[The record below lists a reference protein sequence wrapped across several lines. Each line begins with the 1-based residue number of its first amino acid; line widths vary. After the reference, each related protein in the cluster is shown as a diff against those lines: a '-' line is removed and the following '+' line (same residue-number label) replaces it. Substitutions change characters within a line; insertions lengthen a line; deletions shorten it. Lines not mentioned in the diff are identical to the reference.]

1 MSTVPQMNALFQSN
15 ASDARYYRSSGRSV
29 NCPCNTP
36 EGFRDPELHLSF
48 GRYGPIS
55 YETSPGNLPAD
66 SLIRYT
72 LVAKNSAGTGMYPV
86 VVYPTP
92 FSPHITDTVN
102 FQVALTFEWPPGG
115 NFVDGAWEVWRQ
127 IANDPLTYC
136 GDFPHPQDVFVDN
149 GQYAPGSFSPPVM
162 CNESGL
168 IPSPVD
174 IMVKA
179 FCQPIQS
186 TRATRLSTEYLQEVF
201 GNIEADDHL
210 GIFPVNWAGQR
221 LEFHDW
227 AQDGADFIEYNGER
241 FFCINANMIPD
252 PGDGNPEHHWELGL
266 RMLRQD
272 GLVS

>member
-15 ASDARYYRSSGRSV
+15 ASDARYYRASGYSAS
-29 NCPCNTP
+29 CPCNTP

-48 GRYGPIS
+48 ARYGPFS
-55 YETSPGNLPAD
+55 YETSPGNLPAN

-72 LVAKNSAGTGMYPV
+72 LVAKNSAGTMMYPA

-92 FSPHITDTVN
+92 FEPHVTDTVN
-102 FQVALTFEWPPGG
+102 FQVALTFEWPPGP
-115 NFVDGAWEVWRQ
+115 NFIDGIWEVWRQ
-127 IANDPLTYC
+127 IANDPFVYA
-136 GDFPHPQDVFVDN
+136 GDLIHPQDVFTDN
-149 GQYAPGSFSPPVM
+149 GQTAPGAFLAPRI
-162 CNESGL
+162 CNESGV

-174 IMVKA
+174 VMVKA

-210 GIFPVNWAGQR
+210 GIFPVVWSGQR
-221 LEFHDW
+221 LEFHNW
-227 AQDGADFIEYNGER
+227 AQDGTDFIEYDGQR
-241 FFCINANMIPD
+241 FYVINANMIPD
-252 PGDGNPEHHWELGL
+252 PGDGNPEHHWELGM
-266 RMLRQD
+266 RMIRLD